1 LDADRVRA
9 WVPIHSY
16 IGGAEHAVM
25 HLLYSRFFNKAL
37 RDTGF
42 VEFDEPYTKL
52 TNQGML
58 IKDGRKISKRSN
70 PLPPDPVVE
79 KHGADTLRLY
89 LMFLGPWDQ
98 GGDWS
103 DSGING
109 ITRWLGRIWDVAQ
122 RDESKLGDSSDSGA
136 ARELDRASHSTTQ
149 RVLTDMEAFKFNTS
163 IAALMEYTTA
173 LIRAYDD
180 GSVSAAQWRA
190 GVDRLLLHTAPLA
203 PHIAEE
209 LWQRTGHSGSIHL
222 ELNPEFDEALTATDT
237 ITLAVQ
243 VQGKLRDQVEVAAD
257 IDQIGAVAAAKAAPN
272 VERHLEGMTIVK
284 EIYVPGRLVNI
295 VVRPN

>member
-1 LDADRVRA
+1 
-9 WVPIHSY
+9 
-16 IGGAEHAVM
+16 M

-42 VEFDEPYTKL
+42 VDFDEPYTKL

-58 IKDGRKISKRSN
+58 IKDGAKISKRSN
-70 PLPPDPVVE
+70 PLRPDPVV
-79 KHGADTLRLY
+79 KKYGADTLRLY

-109 ITRWLGRIWDVAQ
+109 ITRWLRRIWDVAQ
-122 RDESKLGDSSDSGA
+122 RDESALGDGGDA
-136 ARELDRASHSTTQ
+136 ADERDLDRSSHSTTK
-149 RVLTDMEAFKFNTS
+149 RVLADMDQFKFNTS

-173 LIRAYDD
+173 LTRSYDV
-180 GSVSAAQWRA
+180 GNVSADHWRA
-190 GVDRLLLHTAPLA
+190 GVDRLLLHIAPLA

-209 LWQRTGHSGSIHL
+209 LWERTGHSGTIHL
-222 ELNPEFDEALTATDT
+222 QLNPRFDEALTTSDT

-243 VQGKLRDQVEVAAD
+243 VHGKLRDQIEVAAD
-257 IDQIGAVAAAKAAPN
+257 IDKDTAIATAKTAENVA
-272 VERHLEGMTIVK
+272 RHLEGMTIVK

-295 VVRPN
+295 VVRPAN

>member
-1 LDADRVRA
+1 
-9 WVPIHSY
+9 
-16 IGGAEHAVM
+16 
-25 HLLYSRFFNKAL
+25 
-37 RDTGF
+37 
-42 VEFDEPYTKL
+42 
-52 TNQGML
+52 
-58 IKDGRKISKRSN
+58 
-70 PLPPDPVVE
+70 
-79 KHGADTLRLY
+79 ADTLRLY

-122 RDESKLGDSSDSGA
+122 RDESKLGDSSDPDA

-173 LIRAYDD
+173 LIRAYDAGD
-180 GSVSAAQWRA
+180 VSANQWRA

-209 LWQRTGHSGSIHL
+209 LWQRTGHSGSVHL
-222 ELNPEFDEALTATDT
+222 ELNPEFDEARTATDT
-237 ITLAVQ
+237 ITLAIQ

-257 IDQIGAVAAAKAAPN
+257 IDQAGAVAAAKAAPN

-295 VVRPN
+295 VVRPS

>member
-1 LDADRVRA
+1 
-9 WVPIHSY
+9 
-16 IGGAEHAVM
+16 M

-42 VEFDEPYTKL
+42 VDFDEPYTKL

-58 IKDGRKISKRSN
+58 IKDGAKISKRSN
-70 PLPPDPVVE
+70 PLPPDPVVK

-109 ITRWLGRIWDVAQ
+109 ITRWLRRIWDVAQ
-122 RDESKLGDSSDSGA
+122 RDASVLGDGGESA
-136 ARELDRASHSTTQ
+136 AERDLDRASHSTTQ
-149 RVLTDMEAFKFNTS
+149 RVLSDMESFKFNTS

-173 LIRAYDD
+173 LTRSYDAGD
-180 GSVSAAQWRA
+180 VSATQWRS
-190 GVDRLLLHTAPLA
+190 GVDRLLLHLAPLA

-209 LWQRTGHSGSIHL
+209 LWDRTGHSGSIHL
-222 ELNPEFDEALTATDT
+222 ELNPKFDEALTTSDT

-243 VQGKLRDQVEVAAD
+243 VQGKLRDQIEVAAE
-257 IDQIGAVAAAKAAPN
+257 IDKDSAIATAKTAENVA
-272 VERHLEGMTIVK
+272 RHLEGMTIVK

-295 VVRPN
+295 VVRPSN